1 MAAFVD
7 SRGRELIKVTAPRPI
22 SAAVMAQGMANTA
35 NFGPGTPIQPA
46 SGYSIRPR
54 ATDYPVG
61 VNINLSPRTAWGRT
75 SYETLRAIID
85 AYDVAR
91 MCINHKI
98 DEIRSMEPLFQ
109 PADGVSGDVDAAVDA
124 ARAALVFPDRVN
136 PYDSWVS
143 LLLEGALRYD
153 ATTLYR
159 RRNMDG
165 DVIALEVVDGTSIFP
180 YVDEHGRRPQPPA
193 PAYWQKIKGLT
204 DVWFTTDDITYERF
218 RPQTD
223 SPFGLAPM
231 ESILLT
237 ANTDLRFQWHFLQ
250 MFTEGTI
257 PAGLMPLP
265 EDISSPDQ
273 VAEWQDYWDA
283 FTSGDQSILHKLIA
297 VPAGTTIIDTK
308 PEQFDKT
315 FPQYLM
321 MRTAAAYGVVPQDL
335 GLIDDVNRA
344 NGETQVDIQFRVNT
358 LPWVRFVEGILNRYL
373 QRDLGLPVKVSL
385 DTGRDKEDRLQDA
398 QVWNLAVQSGAVSPD
413 EWRSEMF
420 GLQVDNER
428 PVPRGIISSRL
439 GFVPLVAMERVSGP
453 IDPETIAPVD
463 DVPLDPT
470 PFNGTDGVMPDKLPG
485 GTQFKRAPSDPEEP
499 EFPGQ
504 EKPVPGTGVV
514 APPAP
519 PVAKAE
525 TAGVTTETGIEG
537 VDQVDDELEE
547 MLAKSE
553 LVAFRKFA
561 AARRKRGSWRPFQ
574 FEHVDEVTAHRLNVA
589 SYSAIRKDAGEVSV
603 AGLAVVAQDTG
614 RVLLLQ
620 RALDPEDDAAGT
632 WEAPGGHLEQGE
644 DPVDAALREWSE
656 EVGQTVPDGEATG
669 SWTSPD
675 GHYQGFVWQI
685 ASETQV
691 DLLTRDEFT
700 NPDDPDGDIVEAI
713 AWWDPDAISGA
724 PVIRQELAAQ
734 ADTVVPLLGGD
745 AGDPKAVT
753 LAKSWRDS
761 PNLVPQHEYDL
772 RITDHYQPLIQA
784 ALQAWVHRIPVA
796 SLTSAVTKATPED
809 AAAAGAAGSA
819 AVIAEQVQTQLA
831 AQPGLASMDD
841 LERIIRQVIVDGYLT
856 GGHGAIDQVGAA
868 AVVAPD
874 ETGKLIIDTDW
885 SKWTPGNPEA
895 AAQAADGGLRAL
907 LDQADVTIKSIVD
920 TSLDQAGNIIAD
932 GLAAG
937 HTVDTIAAALGD
949 IASDS
954 RAEMI
959 AHTET
964 ARAQTAASLDIYQRS
979 GVSEW
984 DLLPAAGACPTCL
997 AVAAANPHP
1006 VTDSSDSPPI
1016 HPRCRC
1022 AASPHQS

>member
-7 SRGRELIKVTAPRPI
+7 SRGRELIKASTPRPI
-22 SAAVMAQGMANTA
+22 TAATMAQGMNNTA
-35 NFGPGTPIQPA
+35 NFGPGTPMQPA
-46 SGYSIRPR
+46 TGYSVRPR
-54 ATDYPVG
+54 STDYPVG
-61 VNINLSPRTAWGRT
+61 ANINLSPRTAWGRT
-75 SYETLRAIID
+75 SYDTLKAIID
-85 AYDVAR
+85 SYDVAR

-109 PADGVSGDVDAAVDA
+109 PADGVSGDVDAAIDA

-136 PYDSWVS
+136 SYDSWIS

-159 RRNMDG
+159 RRNYEG
-165 DVIALEVVDGTSIFP
+165 DVIGLEVVDGTSIFP
-180 YVDEHGRRPQPPA
+180 YIDSHGRRPEPPA
-193 PAYWQKIKGLT
+193 PAYWQKIKGVT
-204 DVWFTTDDITYERF
+204 DVWFTTDDLVYERF

-265 EDISSPDQ
+265 EDVSSPDQ

-283 FTSGDQSILHKLIA
+283 FTQGDQSILHKLIA
-297 VPAGTTIIDTK
+297 VPAGTSIIDTK

-321 MRTAAAYGVVPQDL
+321 TRTAAAFGVVPQDL
-335 GLIDDVNRA
+335 GIVDDVNRA

-358 LPWVRFVEGILNRYL
+358 LPWVRFAEGILNRYL

-398 QVWNLAVQSGAVSPD
+398 QVWASAVQNGAVSPD

-420 GLQVDNER
+420 GLAVDNER

-439 GFVPLVAMERVSGP
+439 GFVPIVAMERVAGP
-453 IDPETIAPVD
+453 LDPETIAPVD
-463 DVPLDPT
+463 DVPLDAI
-470 PFNGTDGVMPDKLPG
+470 PFNGTDGIMPDKLPG
-485 GTQFKRAPSDPEEP
+485 GAEFKRAPVDPDEP
-499 EFPGQ
+499 EFPQ
-504 EKPVPGTGVV
+504 AEQPVPGTDVV
-514 APPAP
+514 APP

-525 TAGVTTETGIEG
+525 TAGVTIETGIEG
-537 VDQVDDELEE
+537 VDQVDDDEDEL
-547 MLAKSE
+547 LIKSE
-553 LVAFRKFA
+553 LAAFRKFA
-561 AARRKRGSWRPFQ
+561 TARRKRGSWRPFQ
-574 FEHVDEVTAHRLNVA
+574 FEHVDKVTAHRLNVA
-589 SYSAIRKDAGEVSV
+589 SYSAIRKDAGEVGV
-603 AGLAVVAQDTG
+603 AGLAVVAADTG
-614 RVLLLQ
+614 RVLMLQ
-620 RALDPEDDAAGT
+620 RYLDPEDPAAGT
-632 WEAPGGHLEQGE
+632 WEVAGGHLEQGE
-644 DPVDAALREWSE
+644 TPLEGAMREWQE
-656 EVGQTVPDGEATG
+656 EVGQAVPEGTVTG

-685 ASETQV
+685 ASESQV
-691 DLLTRDEFT
+691 DLLSRDEFT

-713 AWWDPDAISGA
+713 AWWNPAGIAGA

-734 ADTVVPLLGGD
+734 AHDVVPLLTVGAD
-745 AGDPKAVT
+745 ADPKAVT

-772 RITDHYQPLIQA
+772 KITDHYQPVIRD
-784 ALQAWVHRIPVA
+784 ALEKWVASIPVA
-796 SLTSAVTKATPED
+796 QFESGVAKASGPD
-809 AAAAGAAGSA
+809 PS
-819 AVIAEQVQTQLA
+819 VIAEQVQAALA
-831 AQPGLASMDD
+831 TDPTLADTAD

-868 AVVAPD
+868 AVVSPD
-874 ETGKLIIDTDW
+874 ETGKLITDTDW
-885 SKWTPGNPEA
+885 GKWTPGHPEA
-895 AAQAADGGLRAL
+895 AEKAADGALRQL
-907 LDQADVTIKSIVD
+907 LNQAGVTVKSIVD
-920 TSLDQAGNIIAD
+920 TSLNQAGNIIAD

-964 ARAQTAASLDIYQRS
+964 ARAMTAASMDVYQQS
-979 GVSEW
+979 GIREW

-1006 VTDSSDSPPI
+1006 VSDQSDTPPV

-1022 AASPHQS
+1022 AASPHVE